1 MTEEQA
7 IEQAE
12 YDREH
17 PETDPITE
25 LHHEIVQNRYETFCL
40 GWHRD

>member
-25 LHHEIVQNRYETFCL
+25 QHHEIVQQRYEESI

>member
-1 MTEEQA
+1 MTEDSA
-7 IEQAE
+7 IEHIE

-25 LHHEIVQNRYETFCL
+25 LHHEVAQNRYEESI